1 MDESIFFCL
10 FIIIEFSSRFLFLVY
25 LRFLFLKSS
34 KLLGNKRYILV
45 FGMIESCYVSIN
57 LKLEIVSI

>member
-10 FIIIEFSSRFLFLVY
+10 FIIIEFSSRFLFLIY

-45 FGMIESCYVSIN
+45 IGMIESCYVSIN